1 LELDDPIVDAP
12 AIGPKTAARLESIGI
27 GTVRRLL
34 AVDSEALSSKLKA
47 SWITPQTIE
56 QWKVQARLVHEIAG
70 LTAAGS
76 GLLFL
81 AGVTNVE
88 EFLRQSIDELHQMVV
103 EASQTSEG
111 QRVLREKSPPSKDIL
126 NKWRNRAN
134 AHYNSNE

>member
-27 GTVRRLL
+27 RKVRQLL
-34 AVDSEALSSKLKA
+34 VADSQELSTKLKA

-56 QWKVQARLVHEIAG
+56 QWKVQATLVHEIAG
-70 LTAAGS
+70 LSAAGS
-76 GLLFL
+76 GLLYM
-81 AGVTNVE
+81 AGITNAE
-88 EFLRQSIDELHQMVV
+88 EFLRRSIDELHQMVIQ
-103 EASQTSEG
+103 ASQTSEG

-134 AHYNSNE
+134 ANYNANE